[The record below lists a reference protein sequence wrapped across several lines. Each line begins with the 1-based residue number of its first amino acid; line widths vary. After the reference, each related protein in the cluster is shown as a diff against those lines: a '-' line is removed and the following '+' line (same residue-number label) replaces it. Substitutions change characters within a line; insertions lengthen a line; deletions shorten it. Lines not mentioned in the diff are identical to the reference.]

1 VAGLEGKGV
10 TDMDDTNEIDEIL
23 EEEGLNKEKLEAAL
37 ELARLVADETGMCCQ
52 RLGQFTW
59 ACYRKLEV
67 EE

>member
-1 VAGLEGKGV
+1 
-10 TDMDDTNEIDEIL
+10 MDEIDGVL
-23 EEEGLNKEKLEAAL
+23 EEEGLSKERLEAAL
-37 ELARLVADETGMCCQ
+37 ELARLVANETGLCCE